1 MVTLMISTTERIS
14 HGNVIS
20 KIKEEA
26 DIDKAETEII
36 AVCQR
41 EAKKLDKPK
50 KRYYRKRVDFYLL
63 VNKIK
68 LWPSRKGILHV
79 GQKDNQKGNYAEIT
93 THCGCS

>member
-1 MVTLMISTTERIS
+1 MISTTERIS

-41 EAKKLDKPK
+41 
-50 KRYYRKRVDFYLL
+50 RRK
-63 VNKIK
+63 
-68 LWPSRKGILHV
+68 S
-79 GQKDNQKGNYAEIT
+79 
-93 THCGCS
+93 